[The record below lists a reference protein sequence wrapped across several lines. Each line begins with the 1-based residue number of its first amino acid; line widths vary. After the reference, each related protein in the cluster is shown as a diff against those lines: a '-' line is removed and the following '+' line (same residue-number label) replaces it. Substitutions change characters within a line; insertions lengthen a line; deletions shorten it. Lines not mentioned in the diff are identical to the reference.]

1 MEKVRENEFLVD
13 VLKKLDFFSSD
24 PSIKNDFPEIVFTK
38 NPSSN
43 LHPKHYIALEFA
55 ENLEAD
61 AVYFKYYDDNRFC
74 VPQVYFYDNSNGIYD
89 KNKIAEIHRNVYS
102 SNQVAL
108 IVVVDTVSIQLFD
121 TKESVKLID
130 NQISNLNCLIKE
142 TPFNV
147 EEKLKILKGFFNAK
161 KLNSGLFWENRDNS
175 KHFLKNTSAYEKLVE
190 ILNKIKFGFIKDFT
204 NKSLKK
210 DFAEDLLFKCI
221 LIKYLEEN
229 GLEYAQKFYKKN
241 KIGYNTLNEILSN
254 KKIIDL
260 FTALEGHFNGGVFE
274 ISPRDKNGNIDLI
287 EKEKRENY
295 LKENSLE
302 TLAEHLDGTLDKG
315 NQISLWQEYSFKY
328 MPIELISNF
337 YEEFI
342 QKEEDKNKGTV
353 YTPSHLVNL
362 LIDEC
367 LPISANEEDLKT
379 NVKLADVSCGSGIFI
394 TTAFKRLVQRLRV
407 RKWVEAGRPTYL
419 PNPTLK
425 EVKDILTKNIFGV
438 DLHPTAVKLT
448 KFSLQL
454 ALCQLVPND
463 ELWTWNDEKVFENLE
478 NENIFQEDFFDF
490 LSKEKYH
497 NFHESFDLIIGNPP
511 FFPLTENK
519 EKPEYSTITKKLKQ
533 EINFEFSVK
542 IPDNQL
548 ALMFLEAS
556 SVLLKPK
563 ADLCFIQKSTSL
575 LFNKGKGVKEFRNSL
590 FNQFYVHQI
599 IDFTL
604 LKNYL
609 YKSKS
614 KTTVDDLGKPIYE
627 NGKLKKTA
635 STAVESCAIFYKKEK
650 VEDYNTLHIV
660 SRLLKNTIEGLSF
673 EFDYYDFHELSKN
686 QILEDDTIWR
696 SNLLGGNRLNHLI
709 KKLNVTNSFQTNLK
723 DYVLNHLGID
733 ERAYSEGFMKGT
745 PQGKID
751 GKNFFCDYASNKD
764 VLFVS
769 NFKENKLIKFPE
781 NFDFYYVPNEKAF
794 LGPLMTIRENILNG
808 KLFYL
813 THNCDV
819 AYDSQIVGI
828 SFAELNKKDIIS
840 FENKIKVNEKINA
853 LKTVSTCSKF
863 FLGKSSVITKKEID
877 NWTIPLNSD
886 EIQIS
891 FAEKIVMNDVL
902 DNIYP
907 SWYEKKPKVN
917 EIATIIELNEFE
929 DIFNQS
935 FNSIYKKE
943 DKEQRLRKLFIGNDF
958 YALEFYYSNES
969 YEKQI
974 IKNAEFEIDEI
985 IRNNISRN
993 AVVNRVLKIYG
1004 ENTITLIKPKNLRY
1018 WLKSIALRD
1027 VDDVFDEM
1035 IEAGF

>member
-1 MEKVRENEFLVD
+1 MGKVQENEFLID

-24 PSIKNDFPEIVFTK
+24 SSIYNNFPEIVFTK
-38 NPSSN
+38 NSLSN

-55 ENLEAD
+55 EILEAD

-74 VPQVYFYDNSNGIYD
+74 IPQVYFYDNSNGIYD
-89 KNKIAEIHRNVYS
+89 KKKIAEIHRNVYS

-108 IVVVDTVSIQLFD
+108 IVIIDKTSIQLFD
-121 TKESVKLID
+121 TKESVKVID
-130 NQISNLNCLIKE
+130 NQISNQNCLIKE
-142 TPFNV
+142 SPFNV
-147 EEKLKILKGFFNAK
+147 EEKLKVLKVFFNAK
-161 KLNSGLFWENRDNS
+161 KLNSGLFWEDNDNS

-204 NKSLKK
+204 NKGLKK

-229 GLEYAQKFYKKN
+229 GLEYAEKFYKKN
-241 KIGYNTLNEILSN
+241 QIGYNTLNQILSN

-260 FTALEGHFNGGVFE
+260 FTALEAHFNGGVFE
-274 ISPRDKNGNIDLI
+274 ISPRDENGNIDLI
-287 EKEKRENY
+287 EKKKREDY

-302 TLAEHLDGTLDKG
+302 TLAQHLDGTLDKG

-367 LPISANEEDLKT
+367 LPISTNEEDLKT

-407 RKWVEAGRPTYL
+407 KKWVEAGRPNKL
-419 PNPTLK
+419 PNPSLK
-425 EVKDILTKNIFGV
+425 EVKEILIQNIYGV
-438 DLHPTAVKLT
+438 DLHSTAVKLT

-454 ALCQLVPND
+454 ALCQLVPNH
-463 ELWTWNDEKVFENLE
+463 ELWTWNEDRVFKNLE

-490 LSKEKYH
+490 LIKEKYH
-497 NFHESFDLIIGNPP
+497 HFHESFDLIIGNPP

-533 EINFEFSVK
+533 KINFAFSVK

-556 SVLLKPK
+556 SILLKQK
-563 ADLCFIQKSTSL
+563 AELCLIQKSTAL
-575 LFNKGKGVKEFRNSL
+575 LFNKGVKEFRDSL
-590 FNQFYVHQI
+590 FKQFYVHQI

-604 LKNYL
+604 LKNHL

-614 KTTVDDLGKPIYE
+614 KTRVDDLGKPVYE

-650 VEDYNTLHIV
+650 IENYNTLHII

-673 EFDYYDFHELSKN
+673 EFDYYDFYELSKN

-709 KKLNVTNSFQTNLK
+709 KKLNMTNRFQTNLK
-723 DYVLNHLGID
+723 DYILNHLRID
-733 ERAYSEGFMKGT
+733 EKAYSEGFIVGNKKNSSELINKHVNLRAKMFSLDKFELTSFTGENKFEATRNERFLYKT
-745 PQGKID
+745 PLI
-751 GKNFFCDYASNKD
+751 
-764 VLFVS
+764 LI
-769 NFKENKLIKFPE
+769 KENIVANQFPIAYFE
-781 NFDFYYVPNEKAF
+781 NLEYEYIPF
-794 LGPLMTIRENILNG
+794 
-808 KLFYL
+808 
-813 THNCDV
+813 
-819 AYDSQIVGI
+819 DSQIVGI
-828 SFAELNKKDIIS
+828 SLSNKEEEFSTLKD
-840 FENKIKVNEKINA
+840 KIDSNIKINA
-853 LKTVSTCSKF
+853 LKTLATCSKF
-863 FLGKSSVITKKEID
+863 YLGESSVINKKEID

-886 EIQIS
+886 EILIS
-891 FAEKIVMNDVL
+891 FAEKIVMDDVL
-902 DNIYP
+902 DYIYP
-907 SWYEKKPKVN
+907 SWYEKKPKSN
-917 EIATIIELNEFE
+917 EIATIPEINQFE
-929 DIFNQS
+929 KIFNES

-958 YALEFYYSNES
+958 YALEFYYSEENYKE
-969 YEKQI
+969 EVIENADFQIEEI
-974 IKNAEFEIDEI
+974 IKQ
-985 IRNNISRN
+985 NISRN

-1027 VDDVFDEM
+1027 ADDVFDDI
-1035 IEAGF
+1035 IENGLK